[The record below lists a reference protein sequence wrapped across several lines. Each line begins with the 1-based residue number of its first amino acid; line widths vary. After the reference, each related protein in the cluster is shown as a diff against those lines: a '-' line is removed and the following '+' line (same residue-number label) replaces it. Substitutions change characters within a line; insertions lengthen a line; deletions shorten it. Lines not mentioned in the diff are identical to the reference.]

1 MPVSAVDVIH
11 PAFQHAKQ
19 QLLQPFRLGQ
29 WVRLAFVGLLA
40 GEAGSGGGCNFNH
53 NFLST
58 NHPHGSHLFGGSTW
72 AALHPALFVALIVL
86 AVAVGLGLFVFFTY
100 INSVMRFVLFDSVVA
115 RECRVRQSWARNR
128 ARGFRLFVWQIV
140 FTLAI
145 TAATTLLVGFAA
157 LLAWRMGWFSPPG
170 EHILQLVLAGC
181 LFFLILLALLLT
193 FSVVHVMTKDFVVPL
208 MSLEDLSAIEGWR
221 RLWTWLSAEKAGY
234 AGYIGMKIVMAIGAG
249 IAFGII
255 ALIIFLALL
264 IPIGG
269 LGLVA
274 VLGGKAAGLTWTFY
288 TIALAVL
295 AGCFVITLLLFVISL
310 ISVPAIVFF
319 PAYSIYF
326 FAPRYPA
333 LAALLWPHPQ
343 APQPPSSPSWQP
355 PPLPPAPVPST

>member
-1 MPVSAVDVIH
+1 LPVSAVDVIH

-72 AALHPALFVALIVL
+72 AALHPALFVALILL

-115 RECRVRQSWARNR
+115 RECRVRQSWVRNR